1 MGMDRH
7 EFAEAHAHSRKRAYD
22 KLSRF
27 VTRRVWC
34 YGFSAQALWLDVKQ
48 LKTMVKRVGPNRR
61 G

>member
-1 MGMDRH
+1 MVEM
-7 EFAEAHAHSRKRAYD
+7 AHAHSRKSAYD